1 MDARRRLACTAH
13 GQMKSPA
20 ALLAISELVDS
31 AIEVTAA
38 LQALRDGTTDEEWE
52 AIIDNPLVDALI
64 SACGD
69 VEHCVS

>member
-1 MDARRRLACTAH
+1 
-13 GQMKSPA
+13 MKSTA
-20 ALLAISELVDS
+20 ALDTISELVGS

-64 SACGD
+64 SACMD
-69 VEHCVS
+69 VEYRVS

>member
-1 MDARRRLACTAH
+1 
-13 GQMKSPA
+13 MKSPA

-64 SACGD
+64 AACGD
-69 VEHCVS
+69 VEDCVS

>member
-1 MDARRRLACTAH
+1 
-13 GQMKSPA
+13 MKSPA

-38 LQALRDGTTDEEWE
+38 LQATTDEEWE

-64 SACGD
+64 SACGE
-69 VEHCVS
+69 VEYCVS

>member
-1 MDARRRLACTAH
+1 
-13 GQMKSPA
+13 MKSPA

-64 SACGD
+64 SACGE
-69 VEHCVS
+69 VEYCVS